1 MMVVLK
7 MGIAR
12 IALRR
17 WLSSGVM
24 EKGAAAVVKE
34 GRKCS
39 GESCS
44 SNGAA
49 APAFQF
55 DGAAVTV
62 ICLVRKRRKWR
73 LLQAAVATG
82 IWRSELLYW
91 DEDDVAAVVDG
102 FYALDE
108 LAVLDAR
115 GIVSGI
121 LETFLCGWLREL
133 VDDGLAHL
141 LMVN

>member
-1 MMVVLK
+1 
-7 MGIAR
+7 MGNRGKSREREKKRGKEKEKGEERNGGGQI
-12 IALRR
+12 RR
-17 WLSSGVM
+17 WPRSSSVP
-24 EKGAAAVVKE
+24 VVKE

-44 SNGAA
+44 SSGAA

-62 ICLVRKRRKWR
+62 ICLERKRRKWR

-102 FYALDE
+102 FYA
-108 LAVLDAR
+108 VY
-115 GIVSGI
+115 G
-121 LETFLCGWLREL
+121 
-133 VDDGLAHL
+133 
-141 LMVN
+141 